1 MADARPNDAPR
12 CSKLET
18 STTRVKTHDLHDAHI
33 QRVCEWYT
41 FLSRGHSTLYFL
53 AWGLSLPAAIVFCS
67 ISLLACGVGTRRPSS
82 VDVAV
87 GLAFRIF
94 QTRTCKT

>member
-33 QRVCEWYT
+33 QRV
-41 FLSRGHSTLYFL
+41 
-53 AWGLSLPAAIVFCS
+53 
-67 ISLLACGVGTRRPSS
+67 
-82 VDVAV
+82 
-87 GLAFRIF
+87 
-94 QTRTCKT
+94 